1 MEKTLPIQTT
11 QKLLKKEEE
20 KPVNIDENTKE
31 KPKEKPKEKQENT
44 NAKQKEKP
52 EKPKSTVVN
61 YVLRT
66 IINNL
71 KKLNLIIDNIK

>member
-1 MEKTLPIQTT
+1 MGV
-11 QKLLKKEEE
+11 QKIGQVEEEE
-20 KPVNIDENTKE
+20 KPANIDENTNVNT
-31 KPKEKPKEKQENT
+31 KEKPKEKQENA

-52 EKPKSTVVN
+52 KEKPKSTVVN